1 MRCLEKFKTKMNH
14 HGSSLRNEMLK
25 KSRYLIEETFED
37 DTSFAE
43 GVYFWKHKLS
53 DYSNETELKIRFY
66 SRKYS
71 AANGLMVQFQSLHD
85 YPIDFG
91 DIIYDSNNDEYW
103 ICTESFDINGIHW
116 QGKFTFCNWILKWQN
131 KKTGEIY
138 EYPCY
143 DANTTQYN
151 SGETPSRVMTVGTSQ
166 HRLVL
171 PYDEN
176 TVVIATPQRFYL
188 DRNIENPIPYIV
200 TQNDTTSYAFGF
212 KKKGL
217 VALTVQQHVIDEEND
232 RPDLGI
238 CDYIDFPVVPDE
250 DEHEE
255 TESVFVP
262 LSDTDN
268 ESVYDSREFLLH
280 TEVVGEKR
288 AKLVILYNTNVIKS
302 GGDSQVFCGKF
313 YNKDGEE
320 LISQLNWEII
330 CDFTD
335 KLEVNQSGNYISIG
349 IDNQDYID
357 EEFKLVL
364 SDPSGNITESL
375 IVKIESLI

>member
-1 MRCLEKFKTKMNH
+1 
-14 HGSSLRNEMLK
+14 
-25 KSRYLIEETFED
+25 
-37 DTSFAE
+37 
-43 GVYFWKHKLS
+43 
-53 DYSNETELKIRFY
+53 
-66 SRKYS
+66 
-71 AANGLMVQFQSLHD
+71 
-85 YPIDFG
+85 
-91 DIIYDSNNDEYW
+91 
-103 ICTESFDINGIHW
+103 
-116 QGKFTFCNWILKWQN
+116 
-131 KKTGEIY
+131 
-138 EYPCY
+138 
-143 DANTTQYN
+143 
-151 SGETPSRVMTVGTSQ
+151 MTVGTSQ

-280 TEVVGEKR
+280 TEVVKEKH
-288 AKLVILYNTNVIKS
+288 AKVVILYNTNVIKS

-335 KLEVNQSGNYISIG
+335 KLEVNQSGNCISIG